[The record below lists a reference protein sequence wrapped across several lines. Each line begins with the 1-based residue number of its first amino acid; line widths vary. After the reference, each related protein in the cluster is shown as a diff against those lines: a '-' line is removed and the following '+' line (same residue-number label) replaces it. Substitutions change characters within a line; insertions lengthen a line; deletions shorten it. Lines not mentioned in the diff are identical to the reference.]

1 MSQTPL
7 QRTPL
12 FSLHQA
18 LGARF
23 VSFAG
28 WEMPLQ
34 YRGVIAEH
42 RAVRERVGT
51 FDISHMGKFTLWGP
65 ELGSHLSRLVPSDL
79 SAVPVGSGRY
89 TVLLNPLG
97 GILDDVIFYRHPPEG
112 ELEHWSVIVNAA
124 TRQKDWDW
132 LNHHFQGIPG
142 VNLQDHSDTR
152 VLLAVQG
159 PAAEQV
165 LQPFLEGSLKALR
178 RFQHGQFAGAA
189 GALGESIFVA
199 RTGYTGEDGFEVMLS
214 PEDGIRLWEQ
224 LIQAGVQ
231 PCGLGC
237 RDTLRLEA
245 AFHLY
250 GQDMDESTTP
260 LEAGLGWL
268 VNNPGDYIGKPAIE
282 SQRQQGIPRHLVG
295 FRMLHPAIPRSGY
308 AIYAPNSPEPIGR
321 VTSGTHSPS
330 LGYGIGLGYVAPAWA
345 KVGSRLEIEIRG
357 QRRPAEVVKKP
368 FYSAAHR

>member
-1 MSQTPL
+1 
-7 QRTPL
+7 
-12 FSLHQA
+12 
-18 LGARF
+18 
-23 VSFAG
+23 
-28 WEMPLQ
+28 
-34 YRGVIAEH
+34 
-42 RAVRERVGT
+42 VGT

-178 RFQHGQFAGAA
+178 PV
-189 GALGESIFVA
+189 SA
-199 RTGYTGEDGFEVMLS
+199 RSVCHS
-214 PEDGIRLWEQ
+214 
-224 LIQAGVQ
+224 
-231 PCGLGC
+231 
-237 RDTLRLEA
+237 
-245 AFHLY
+245 
-250 GQDMDESTTP
+250 
-260 LEAGLGWL
+260 
-268 VNNPGDYIGKPAIE
+268 
-282 SQRQQGIPRHLVG
+282 
-295 FRMLHPAIPRSGY
+295 SG
-308 AIYAPNSPEPIGR
+308 SLGR
-321 VTSGTHSPS
+321 VY
-330 LGYGIGLGYVAPAWA
+330 L
-345 KVGSRLEIEIRG
+345 RG
-357 QRRPAEVVKKP
+357 PHWLHRR
-368 FYSAAHR
+368 RWL